1 MEVRKVMRLG
11 HHSLVVSVPKEWAD
25 KYELDKDSRLVLIPQ
40 SDGSIAL
47 YPQTVPREKP
57 RTITLKTKPDDP
69 PGLLEERMVA
79 AYLTDYDEIEIQ
91 SDGVIS
97 SEQRDRLRSYLRL
110 LTGYQIMESS
120 SSHLLILNVARVSE
134 MDVERALHRA
144 HTIATSMLKD
154 SLKALQNRNANMAR
168 TVIGLEEDVNQFYF
182 LVNKQL
188 RRALLD
194 PNVMSRINIT
204 AIDALNY
211 SMVLHAIHNAAD
223 ASKAIANAVLT
234 LGDHDCPPDILKLA
248 LRNGQYATS
257 IFEDAAKAFLTRNDV
272 LGNEVI
278 NKGGTCPPM
287 RQQAERLMERHLV
300 TICEDMLPTL
310 TPDSCAL
317 FGTRQ
322 VALTVLEQ
330 VFQSN
335 SQIAVAAATIAERAI
350 WRALETNQPPPQTRE
365 PKARPKTKQK
375 KKTKAPPKAKT
386 KKGK

>member
-11 HHSLVVSVPKEWAD
+11 MSSLVVSVPKEWAD
-25 KYELDKDSRLVLIPQ
+25 RYHLDQESRLVLMPQ

-57 RTITLKTKPDDP
+57 RTINLKTKPDDP
-69 PGLLEERMVA
+69 PGLLEQRMVA
-79 AYLTDYDEIEIQ
+79 AYLTDFDEIHIQ
-91 SDGVIS
+91 SEGVIS
-97 SEQRDRLRSYLRL
+97 SEQRDRLRRYLRL

-134 MDVERALHRA
+134 MDVERALYRA

-154 SLKALQNRNANMAR
+154 SLKALQNRDANMAR
-168 TVIGLEEDVNQFYF
+168 TVIGLDEDVYQFYY

-194 PNVMSRINIT
+194 PSIMSRINLT

-211 SMVLHAIHNAAD
+211 NMVLHAIHSAAQ

-234 LGDHDCPPDILKLA
+234 LGDQDCPEDILKLA
-248 LRNGQYATS
+248 LRNGQFATRL
-257 IFEDAAKAFLTRNDV
+257 FEDAAKAFLTRNDV
-272 LGNEVI
+272 LANEVI
-278 NKGGTCPPM
+278 NKGGSCPPM
-287 RQQAERLMERHLV
+287 RQQAERLMEQHLV
-300 TICEDMLPTL
+300 KICEDMLPTL
-310 TPDSCAL
+310 SPESCSL
-317 FGTRQ
+317 FGPRQ
-322 VALTVLEQ
+322 VSLIVLEQ

-350 WRALETNQPPPQTRE
+350 WRTLETQQPPMKIT
-365 PKARPKTKQK
+365 KAKNKRKTTSKSKPK
-375 KKTKAPPKAKT
+375 KKGT
-386 KKGK
+386 KKE